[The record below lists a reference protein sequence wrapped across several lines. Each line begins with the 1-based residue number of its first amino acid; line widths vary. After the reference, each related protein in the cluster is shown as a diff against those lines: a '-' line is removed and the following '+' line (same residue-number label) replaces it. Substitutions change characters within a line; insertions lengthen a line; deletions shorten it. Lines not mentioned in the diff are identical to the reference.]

1 MQRILV
7 LLLASL
13 PGINILVLLGG
24 SLWST
29 WRQRLMA
36 GHAPLH
42 ANRAAIPKACHACKL
57 AGENCPGCDTGV
69 PCHALRS
76 TEGH

>member
-1 MQRILV
+1 MQRILF

-13 PGINILVLLGG
+13 PAINILVLLGG

-42 ANRAAIPKACHACKL
+42 ANRGTIPNACHACKL
-57 AGENCPGCDTGV
+57 AGEYCPGYDAAT

-76 TEGH
+76 TERH